1 MTFEQNLDLCSGND
15 MSTVD
20 IMMCTTLVIV
30 MFTLSYRL
38 NCIEILISK
47 STQLISIR
55 NYKVY
60 ILRHLH
66 RFKV

>member
-20 IMMCTTLVIV
+20 IMCTTLVIV

-47 STQLISIR
+47 SMQLISIR

-66 RFKV
+66 